1 MKAANITTSERL
13 QRVAQ
18 FLTDGRER
26 STMEII
32 RECNVCAVNSIIA
45 ELRDNGLP
53 VHCRR
58 EGDTW
63 YYRREASE

>member
-1 MKAANITTSERL
+1 MRAANIKTSERL

-18 FLTDGRER
+18 YLGDGRER

-32 RECNVCAVNSIIA
+32 QECQVCAVNSIIA
-45 ELRDNGLP
+45 EMRDNGLTI
-53 VHCRR
+53 HCRR

-63 YYRREASE
+63 YYRLESNP

>member
-1 MKAANITTSERL
+1 MKAASLKSSERL

-18 FLTDGRER
+18 FLDDGRER

-32 RECNVCAVNSIIA
+32 NECQVCAVNSIIA
-45 ELRDNGLP
+45 ELRDNSLII
-53 VHCRR
+53 HCRR

-63 YYRREASE
+63 YYRKERA

>member
-1 MKAANITTSERL
+1 MKAASLDSSERL

-18 FLTDGRER
+18 FLDDGRER

-32 RECNVCAVNSIIA
+32 NECQVCAVNSIIA
-45 ELRDNGLP
+45 ELRDNGLII
-53 VHCRR
+53 HCRR

-63 YYRREASE
+63 YYRKESA